1 MLVKADERV
10 PLARLLKFIERGE
23 RLAHDCAKA
32 QAALAPEAGMQNFL
46 LGQARQEGI
55 HAVSFKWAIEWLAPR
70 HVGDVPFLKPFDQ
83 YAKRL
88 HAALRREDF
97 AESLLAEQV
106 ILEGLGEALLKKI
119 EAGLINRKAPFQ
131 RLRRMLLHQ
140 EEAHHAFGVRIL
152 QRAMDRQD
160 ISIEQLRHQ
169 AREYIELADTLVL
182 SVADLFDA
190 LGEDPQEY
198 LADFHRQLPKWLGPY
213 AQPENLEPF
222 INQHTKD
229 EDERKLNQA

>member
-1 MLVKADERV
+1 MLVKSDERV

-23 RLAHDCAKA
+23 RLAHDCAQA
-32 QAALAPEAGMQNFL
+32 QAALAPEAGMQKFL

-55 HAVSFKWAIEWLAPR
+55 HAVSFKWAIGWLAPR

-88 HAALRREDF
+88 HAALQREDF

-119 EAGLINRKAPFQ
+119 EAGLINRRAPFQ
-131 RLRRMLLHQ
+131 RLRRMLLYQ

-152 QRAMDRQD
+152 QRHMDRQD
-160 ISIEQLRHQ
+160 FSIEHLRTQ
-169 AREYIELADTLVL
+169 AQEYIQWADTMVL

-190 LGEDPQEY
+190 LDEDPQEY
-198 LADFHRQLPKWLGPY
+198 LAEFHRHLPKWLGPD
-213 AQPENLEPF
+213 AQTEQPQPF
-222 INQHTKD
+222 ITHHTKD
-229 EDERKLNQA
+229 EY